1 MSEAGS
7 AGIVGGE
14 MKPDQCFIVM
24 PFGVKPFPDGSGRTF
39 DFDKVYRVVI
49 QRAVREA
56 GMIPV
61 RADEHVGSALIH
73 SDMFRD
79 LRDRAVVLADLSL
92 DNPNVFYELGIRH
105 VMSSSGTVLMCRKG
119 SVLPFDVKLSRTIF
133 YEFDGQA
140 LDWEEVERV
149 LEPLKLSLEEARKGL
164 PDSPVHALLPD
175 SVLRRGDGAFTVST
189 PYVQN
194 EASSVGAPLE
204 EYQRLVAELWKTR
217 GESEADLF
225 ADQCDSIFGSRA
237 LAYLCLDN
245 DPVSETAIRVAN
257 HLNDCEQYQLANELY
272 ARQFAAGV
280 LPRSA
285 LLAYASSYSEA
296 NPDVKGADDAI
307 KMVEDAMAKV
317 EQQMPRSA
325 PEENTTL
332 VYAECHRRLAGLRQ
346 WRWELSREARDL
358 ERAISASADAI
369 RFNDEARTLGELKH
383 PGYLAQSR
391 LKNMVLLR
399 IRDHSLERPD
409 VEGNRDAIL
418 ALKPQPEDHPVGLS
432 FLGWFQAITLA
443 DMGAAEESNTKALKT
458 FGTDMT
464 LKDEYWEIGRRQ
476 YVQLRR
482 FLEFYAPHLRHPS
495 LVGRIS
501 QVLQAGG

>member
-1 MSEAGS
+1 
-7 AGIVGGE
+7 
-14 MKPDQCFIVM
+14 MKPGQCFIVM

-56 GMIPV
+56 GMTPI
-61 RADEHVGSALIH
+61 RADEHIGSALIH
-73 SDMFRD
+73 TDMFRD

-119 SVLPFDVKLSRTIF
+119 STLPFDVKLSRTIF
-133 YEFDGQA
+133 YDFDGKS

-149 LEPLKLSLEEARKGL
+149 LEPLKLALEEARKGL

-175 SVLRRGDGAFTVST
+175 SVLREKGADVRAAVR
-189 PYVQN
+189 YVQN
-194 EASSVGAPLE
+194 EASAIGAPLA
-204 EYQRLVAELWKTR
+204 EYQRLVADHWETR
-217 GESEADLF
+217 GQTAADLF
-225 ADQCDSIFGSRA
+225 GEHCDSIFGSRS
-237 LAYLCLDN
+237 LAYLCLKS
-245 DPVSETAIRVAN
+245 DPLPETAIRLAD
-257 HLNDCEQYQLANELY
+257 HLNDCEQYQLANQLY
-272 ARQFAAGV
+272 APQHEAEK
-280 LPRSA
+280 LPLSS

-296 NPDVKGADDAI
+296 NPDLKGADHAI
-307 KMVEDAMAKV
+307 KMVEDAMAKI
-317 EQQMPRSA
+317 EKQQPRTPAQPPSTA
-325 PEENTTL
+325 A
-332 VYAECHRRLAGLRQ
+332 YAECHRRLAGLRQ
-346 WRWELSREARDL
+346 WRWELSREAPDL
-358 ERAISASADAI
+358 ERAIASSADAI
-369 RFNDEARTLGELKH
+369 RFNDDARTQGELKH
-383 PGYLAQSR
+383 PGFLAQSR

-399 IRDHSLERPD
+399 IRDHNLERPD

-418 ALKPQPEDHPVGLS
+418 ALHPQSGDHPKGLS
-432 FLGWFQAITLA
+432 YLGWFQAITLA

-464 LKDEYWEIGRRQ
+464 LKTDPEYWEIGRRQ

-482 FLEFYAPHLRHPS
+482 FLEFYAPYLRNPS

-501 QVLQAGG
+501 QVLQAGD

>member
-1 MSEAGS
+1 
-7 AGIVGGE
+7 

-24 PFGVKPFPDGSGRTF
+24 PFGVKPFPDGSGRMF

-56 GMIPV
+56 GMTPI

-105 VMSSSGTVLMCRKG
+105 VMSSSGTVLMCRQG
-119 SVLPFDVKLSRTIF
+119 SALPFDVKLSRTIF
-133 YEFDGQA
+133 YDFDGQS

-149 LEPLKLSLEEARKGL
+149 LEPLKLALEEARKGL

-175 SVLRRGDGAFTVST
+175 SVLREHAATTRAALS
-189 PYVQN
+189 YVHN
-194 EASSVGAPLE
+194 EDSAVGAPLE
-204 EYQRLVAELWKTR
+204 EYQRLVADLWETR
-217 GESEADLF
+217 GKADADLF
-225 ADQCDSIFGSRA
+225 EDHCDSIFGSRA
-237 LAYLCLDN
+237 LAYLCLKT
-245 DPVSETAIRVAN
+245 DPLSETARRLAN
-257 HLNDCEQYQLANELY
+257 HLNDSEQYKLANELY
-272 ARQFAAGV
+272 QRQHDAGQ
-280 LPRSA
+280 LNRSG
-285 LLAYASSYSEA
+285 LLSYASSYSEA
-296 NPDVKGADDAI
+296 NPDIGGADDAI
-307 KMVEDAMAKV
+307 KMVEDAMAKI
-317 EQQMPRSA
+317 EQESPRSA
-325 PEENTTL
+325 PQGDITL
-332 VYAECHRRLAGLRQ
+332 AYAECHRRLAGLRQ
-346 WRWELSREARDL
+346 WRWELTREAPDL
-358 ERAISASADAI
+358 KRAIQSSADAI
-369 RFNDEARTLGELKH
+369 RFNEDARKQGALKH
-383 PGYLAQSR
+383 PGFLAQSR

-418 ALKPQPEDHPVGLS
+418 ALRPQSEDHPIGLS
-432 FLGWFQAITLA
+432 YLGWFQAIALA
-443 DMGAAEESNTKALKT
+443 DMGAADESNTKALKT

-464 LKDEYWEIGRRQ
+464 LKEKPGYWEIGRRQ

-482 FLEFYAPHLRHPS
+482 FLETYAPYLRNPS

-501 QVLQAGG
+501 QVLQAGDKDH

>member
-1 MSEAGS
+1 
-7 AGIVGGE
+7 

-24 PFGVKPFPDGSGRTF
+24 PFGVKPFPDGSGRSF

-56 GMIPV
+56 GMTPI

-133 YEFDGQA
+133 YDFDGQS

-175 SVLRRGDGAFTVST
+175 SVLRQGDPAVAAAIH
-189 PYVQN
+189 YVQS
-194 EASSVGAPLE
+194 EASIIGAPLE
-204 EYQRLVAELWKTR
+204 EYQRLVAELWETR
-217 GESEADLF
+217 GAAEADLF
-225 ADQCDSIFGSRA
+225 GEHCDSIFGSRA
-237 LAYLCLDN
+237 LAYLCLKT
-245 DPVSETAIRVAN
+245 DPISETAIRVAN
-257 HLNDCEQYQLANELY
+257 HLNDVEQYRLANELY
-272 ARQFAAGV
+272 ARQLEAGM
-280 LPRSA
+280 LPRDG
-285 LLAYASSYSEA
+285 LLSYAASYSEA
-296 NPDVKGADDAI
+296 HPDITGADHAI
-307 KMVEDAMAKV
+307 KMVEDVMAKV
-317 EQQMPRSA
+317 EQQTPPASA
-325 PEENTTL
+325 EENITL
-332 VYAECHRRLAGLRQ
+332 IYAECHRRLAGLRQ
-346 WRWELSREARDL
+346 WRWELSREAPDL
-358 ERAISASADAI
+358 ARAIAASADAI
-369 RFNDEARTLGELKH
+369 RFIDEARMKGELKH

-399 IRDHSLERPD
+399 IRDHNLERPD

-432 FLGWFQAITLA
+432 YLGWFQSITLA
-443 DMGAAEESNTKALKT
+443 DMGAGDESNNKALKT
-458 FGTDMT
+458 FATDMT
-464 LKDEYWEIGRRQ
+464 LKEEYWEISRRQ

-482 FLEFYAPHLRHPS
+482 FLEFYAPYLRHPS

-501 QVLQAGG
+501 QVLQAET